1 MNKDHETLRISAA
14 KAETSELH
22 ARHQFET
29 RLARVRHR
37 FATTLE
43 STIKD
48 TVASADRMSRGGDGA
63 VKHGRFGTFADAIGV
78 DLVALIREP

>member
-1 MNKDHETLRISAA
+1 MRIRLTIVAEVCRE
-14 KAETSELH
+14 ETSELH
-22 ARHQFET
+22 VRHQFET

-78 DLVALIREP
+78 DLIVLIREP